1 VIFVDILICSCFKFL
16 SDI

>member
-1 VIFVDILICSCFKFL
+1 LKFL